1 MNSVRKITSVLLLA
15 GFLVWVAGAQ
25 PAAFASIK
33 PGIKPGITITGV
45 LDDAFPQVTLYATVL
60 GAAGVPVAGLPATAF
75 ELFEDTLKVADI
87 AVSTAQN
94 AGLPLTVA
102 LLVDTSGSMEAAAGD
117 GQNAF
122 QALQAAVTELT
133 NQLAP
138 QDKVALFTFA
148 SEVTVAQPF
157 TTDKALVNAAL
168 AKTSPKGGTRLYDAV
183 EQGLRALAA
192 APGDHKALI
201 LVTDGKDSEGGTAVS
216 VAKLPDV
223 LKLAAELGL
232 AIFPVGFGEVNKDE
246 LGQLA
251 TKSGG
256 QLVLTD
262 TVGLKSSLAGVIQM
276 LQMQYML
283 SFTSSIPVDGK
294 QHNLRLVV
302 EVAGEKTEAT
312 KDFTAQAGG
321 LTVALPALAPNQ
333 LVSGTVNLTPEI
345 VARSTL
351 TGVDY
356 VLDGK
361 PLATAKDAPYALEWD
376 TATTVPGDHTLEIIA
391 RDANGNSGR
400 LTIVLKV
407 AASKLTV
414 NLDGIKD
421 GAKLSG
427 VVQIAPDI
435 YGPQPITTVSI
446 LVDDQ
451 LLAEPTDAPYSFS
464 WDTAA
469 VAVGKHSLKITV
481 ADAAGTVELARTI
494 EIVRALEIRFIT
506 PIEKQALVGMVPLE
520 VEVNGVANI
529 VRVDFEVDGKPI
541 SSVDKKPF
549 RLDWD
554 SASAGPGKHTLTA
567 SVVDNTSR
575 TAQTEVQVSV
585 QAGLNWGLGLVAGI
599 VILALG
605 GVVMVVNRS
614 RRKPQAAGP
623 PRSAPVA
630 PRPPSPAPPTAAF
643 VVFDR
648 SAAGQRQFP
657 LTGAFVTVGR
667 SSTNTIV
674 LTEPDVSRE
683 HGVFEFD
690 RGAWTFRDLAESN
703 PSLYN
708 GADLYGTVSLNPGD
722 VLTLGSVELEFG
734 RQ

>member
-1 MNSVRKITSVLLLA
+1 MNTVRKTTSVLLLTSVLMW
-15 GFLVWVAGAQ
+15 GSGAL
-25 PAAFASIK
+25 PAARA
-33 PGIKPGITITGV
+33 GVKPGITITEV
-45 LDDAFPQVTLYATVL
+45 ADSAFPKVTIYATVL
-60 GAAGVPVAGLPATAF
+60 GEAGVPVGGLPTTAF
-75 ELFEDTLKVADI
+75 ELFEDTLPVADI
-87 AVSTAQN
+87 TVSTAQN

-102 LLVDTSGSMEAAAGD
+102 LVVDTSGSMEAAAGD

-122 QALQAAVTELT
+122 QALQAAVAELT
-133 NQLAP
+133 KQLAP
-138 QDKVALFTFA
+138 QDKVALITFA

-168 AKTSPKGGTRLYDAV
+168 AKISPQGGTRLYDAV

-201 LVTDGKDSEGGTAVS
+201 VVTDGKDGEGGKAPSTAT
-216 VAKLPDV
+216 LQTV
-223 LKLAAELGL
+223 LKSAAELGL

-256 QLVLTD
+256 QLVITD
-262 TVGLKSSLAGVIQM
+262 TSALKSSLAGVIQM
-276 LQMQYML
+276 LQMQYVV
-283 SFTSSIPVDGK
+283 SFTSAIAVDGNP
-294 QHNLRLVV
+294 HDLRLVV
-302 EVAGEKTEAT
+302 EVSGEKSEAT
-312 KDFTAQAGG
+312 RQFNAKSGN
-321 LTVALPALAPNQ
+321 LTVALPGLAANQ
-333 LVSGTVNLTPEI
+333 TVTGTVNLAPEI
-345 VARSTL
+345 VARGAL
-351 TGVDY
+351 AGVDY
-356 VLDGK
+356 LLDGK
-361 PLATAKDAPYALEWD
+361 PLATATAAPYAIAWD
-376 TATTVPGDHTLEIIA
+376 TATVAPGDHTVEIIA

-400 LTIVLKV
+400 LSIVLKV
-407 AASKLTV
+407 SPSKLTV
-414 NLDGIKD
+414 NLPGIKD

-427 VVQIAPDI
+427 VVEIAPDI

-451 LLAEPTDAPYSFS
+451 ILHEPTNAPYTFS

-469 VAVGKHSLKITV
+469 VAVGKHALKITV
-481 ADAAGTVELARTI
+481 ADAAGTAEVLRTI

-506 PIEKQALVGMVPLE
+506 PIENQALVGMVPLE

-575 TAQTEVQVSV
+575 TAKTEVQVSV

-599 VILALG
+599 LIVALA
-605 GVVMVVNRS
+605 GVVVVVNRS
-614 RRKPQAAGP
+614 RRKPQPATQ
-623 PRSAPVA
+623 PRSALP
-630 PRPPSPAPPTAAF
+630 PAPPGPRPAVASAAF
-643 VVFDR
+643 YVFNR
-648 SAAGQRQFP
+648 AAGGQPHP
-657 LTGAFVTVGR
+657 LTGSYVTVGR
-667 SSTNTIV
+667 NSNNTIV
-674 LTEPDVSRE
+674 LSAPDVSRE
-683 HGVFEFD
+683 HGVFELN
-690 RGAWTFRDLAESN
+690 RGAWTYRDLNVST

-708 GADLYGTVSLNPGD
+708 GTDLYDSIQLNPGD
-722 VLTLGSVELEFG
+722 ILTLGSVELEFG

>member
-1 MNSVRKITSVLLLA
+1 MNTVRKTTSVLLLTSVLMW
-15 GFLVWVAGAQ
+15 GSGAL
-25 PAAFASIK
+25 PAARA
-33 PGIKPGITITGV
+33 GVKPGITITEV
-45 LDDAFPQVTLYATVL
+45 ADSAFPKVTIYATVL
-60 GAAGVPVAGLPATAF
+60 GEAGVPVGGLPTTAF
-75 ELFEDTLKVADI
+75 ELFEDTLPVADI
-87 AVSTAQN
+87 TVSTAQN

-102 LLVDTSGSMEAAAGD
+102 LVVDTSGSMEAAAGD

-133 NQLAP
+133 KQLAP

-148 SEVTVAQPF
+148 SEVTLAQPF

-168 AKTSPKGGTRLYDAV
+168 AKISPKGGTRLYDAV

-192 APGDHKALI
+192 APGEHKALI
-201 LVTDGKDSEGGTAVS
+201 VVTDGKDGEGGKAVS
-216 VAKLPDV
+216 TATLQTV
-223 LKLAAELGL
+223 LKSTAELGL

-256 QLVLTD
+256 QLMLTD
-262 TVGLKSSLAGVIQM
+262 TAGLKSSLAGVIQM

-321 LTVALPALAPNQ
+321 LTVALPGLAPNQ

-361 PLATAKDAPYALEWD
+361 PLATATVTPYALQWD
-376 TATTVPGDHTLEIIA
+376 TATTAPGDHTLEIIA

-414 NLDGIKD
+414 KLDGIKD

-446 LVDDQ
+446 LVDDE
-451 LLAEPTDAPYSFS
+451 LLAEPTDAPYSYS

-554 SASAGPGKHTLTA
+554 SASAGPGKHTITA

-575 TAQTEVQVSV
+575 TAKTEVQISV
-585 QAGLNWGLGLVAGI
+585 QVGLNWGLGLVAGI
-599 VILALG
+599 LILALA
-605 GVVMVVNRS
+605 GVVFAVNRA
-614 RRKPQAAGP
+614 RRKPQAASP
-623 PRSAPVA
+623 LRSAPGG
-630 PRPPSPAPPTAAF
+630 PRPSTPAPPTAAF

-648 SAAGQRQFP
+648 SGGSQRRFP
-657 LTGAFVTVGR
+657 LTDAFVTVGR
-667 SSTNTIV
+667 SSTNMIV
-674 LTEPDVSRE
+674 LIEPDVSRE

-690 RGAWTFRDLAESN
+690 RGAWSYRDLTESN

-708 GADLYGTVSLNPGD
+708 GADMYGTVSLNPGD